1 MTMTEGRTPGGVQS
15 IERAFDI
22 LERMADAGGEV
33 TLTELVNRTGLPM
46 PTIHRLMRT
55 LVDRGYVRQEP
66 SRRYA
71 LAPG

>member
-1 MTMTEGRTPGGVQS
+1 
-15 IERAFDI
+15 
-22 LERMADAGGEV
+22 MADAGGEV